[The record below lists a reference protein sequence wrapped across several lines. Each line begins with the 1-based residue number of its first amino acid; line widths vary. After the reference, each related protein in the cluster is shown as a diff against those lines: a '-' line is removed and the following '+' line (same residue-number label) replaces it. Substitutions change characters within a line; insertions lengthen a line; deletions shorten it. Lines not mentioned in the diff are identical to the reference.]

1 VLILKVEKTSTKESV
16 SFTKNRIFLTFTLF
30 LLLGLPSSFIPEETY
45 LKWLLINFIIAVL
58 LTVVNYMIWTKQKND
73 SKRYFSLH
81 SFVMML
87 GLAFY
92 ATSPILR
99 LIYPS
104 MYFWILLGG
113 LILYTVFLVSKY
125 DAIAGGLLN
134 PRKKGFKL
142 LVFSFFAIVFVA
154 GSSIWGYMLAS
165 DAAPVNE
172 VAIIMFFLGLF
183 LLMVAPS
190 MLVTPERAEELKAPQ
205 HN

>member
-1 VLILKVEKTSTKESV
+1 MATKSV
-16 SFTKNRIFLTFTLF
+16 SFTNNRIFITFALF
-30 LLLGLPSSFIPEETY
+30 LLLGLPASFIPEETY

-58 LTVVNYMIWTKQKND
+58 LTVVNYMIWTKTKHD

-104 MYFWILLGG
+104 MHFWILLGG
-113 LILYTVFLVSKY
+113 LILYTVFLISKY

-172 VAIIMFFLGLF
+172 VAVIMFFLGLF

>member
-1 VLILKVEKTSTKESV
+1 MKTKKTSTIKNV
-16 SFTKNRIFLTFTLF
+16 SFENNRIFITFTLF

-45 LKWLLINFIIAVL
+45 PKWLMINFIIAVF
-58 LTVVNYMIWTKQKND
+58 LTVVNYIIWTKQKHD

-113 LILYTVFLVSKY
+113 LILYTVFLLSKY
-125 DAIAGGLLN
+125 EAIAGGLLN
-134 PRKKGFKL
+134 PRKKGFKI
-142 LVFSFFAIVFVA
+142 LVFSFFSIVFVA

-190 MLVTPERAEELKAPQ
+190 MLVTPKRAEELIRGF
-205 HN
+205 

>member
-1 VLILKVEKTSTKESV
+1 
-16 SFTKNRIFLTFTLF
+16 
-30 LLLGLPSSFIPEETY
+30 
-45 LKWLLINFIIAVL
+45 VL
-58 LTVVNYMIWTKQKND
+58 LTVVNYMIWTKQKHD

-99 LIYPS
+99 LIYHS

-113 LILYTVFLVSKY
+113 LILYTVFLLSKY

-165 DAAPVNE
+165 DAAPVNG
-172 VAIIMFFLGLF
+172 VAIILFFLGLF

-190 MLVTPERAEELKAPQ
+190 MLVTPERADELTSPQ

>member
-1 VLILKVEKTSTKESV
+1 MTTKNV
-16 SFTKNRIFLTFTLF
+16 SFSNNRIFITFTLF
-30 LLLGLPSSFIPEETY
+30 LMIGLPASFIPEETY
-45 LKWLLINFIIAVL
+45 IKWLLINFFIAVI
-58 LTVVNYMIWTKQKND
+58 LTVVNYMIWTKQKHD

-99 LIYPS
+99 LFYTS

-113 LILYTVFLVSKY
+113 LILYTVFLLSKY

-172 VAIIMFFLGLF
+172 VAVILFFMGLF

>member
-1 VLILKVEKTSTKESV
+1 MMVIKTMNEKVYV
-16 SFTKNRIFLTFTLF
+16 PFVNNRIFITFTLF
-30 LLLGLPSSFIPEETY
+30 LMLGLPSSFIPEETY
-45 LKWLLINFIIAVL
+45 PKWLLINFIIALL
-58 LTVVNYMIWTKQKND
+58 LTVVNYMIWTKQKHD

-99 LIYPS
+99 LIYHS

-113 LILYTVFLVSKY
+113 LILYTVFLLSKY

-165 DAAPVNE
+165 DAAPVNG
-172 VAIIMFFLGLF
+172 VAIILFFLGLF

-190 MLVTPERAEELKAPQ
+190 MLVTPERADELTSPQ

>member
-1 VLILKVEKTSTKESV
+1 MKTEKVSTIKSV
-16 SFTKNRIFLTFTLF
+16 SFKNNRIFITFTLF

-45 LKWLLINFIIAVL
+45 PKWVLINFIIAVF
-58 LTVVNYMIWTKQKND
+58 LTVLNYIIWTKQKQD

-99 LIYPS
+99 LIYPT
-104 MYFWILLGG
+104 MYFWILLCG
-113 LILYTVFLVSKY
+113 LILYTVFLLSKY
-125 DAIAGGLLN
+125 EAIAGGLLN
-134 PRKKGFKL
+134 PRKKGFKI
-142 LVFSFFAIVFVA
+142 LVFSFFSIVFVA
-154 GSSIWGYMLAS
+154 GSSLWGYMLAS
-165 DAAPVNE
+165 DAAPLNE

-190 MLVTPERAEELKAPQ
+190 MLVTPKRAKELTRGF
-205 HN
+205 

>member
-1 VLILKVEKTSTKESV
+1 MSKQEKLEKITVPFSNN
-16 SFTKNRIFLTFTLF
+16 FIFITFTLF
-30 LLLGLPSSFIPEETY
+30 LMIGLPASFIPEETY

-58 LTVVNYMIWTKQKND
+58 LTVVNYMIWSKQKHD

-104 MYFWILLGG
+104 MYFWILLGE
-113 LILYTVFLVSKY
+113 LILYTVFLISKY
-125 DAIAGGLLN
+125 DAIAGGQLN

-142 LVFSFFAIVFVA
+142 LIFSFFAIVFVA

-165 DAAPVNE
+165 DAAPVHE

-190 MLVTPERAEELKAPQ
+190 MLVTPERAEELKSTKP
-205 HN
+205 N

>member
-1 VLILKVEKTSTKESV
+1 MNTKKIATNGV
-16 SFTKNRIFLTFTLF
+16 SFTNNRIFITFALF
-30 LLLGLPSSFIPEETY
+30 LLLGLPASFIPEETY

-58 LTVVNYMIWTKQKND
+58 LTVVNYMIWTKTKHD

-113 LILYTVFLVSKY
+113 LILYTVFLISKY

-190 MLVTPERAEELKAPQ
+190 MLVTPERAEELKSPQ
-205 HN
+205 PN